1 MALDLLP
8 GAQRTLLFRVQT
20 VGTMLVPA
28 VLYTPAA

>member
-8 GAQRTLLFRVQT
+8 GAQRTLRFRDQA